1 MGVNS
6 LEWVQV
12 RIQKTLET
20 TGIENSFGALLQIG
34 KEINWVMRSQAL
46 FVFNMR
52 EITHICYTLG
62 MTQK

>member
-34 KEINWVMRSQAL
+34 KEIVKIR
-46 FVFNMR
+46 V
-52 EITHICYTLG
+52 EINDMETKKKNT
-62 MTQK
+62 KD